1 MQCHRRPG
9 GDRDA
14 HPSSYDCLIGDVSVA
29 EAARPAG
36 PDNLW
41 LVPANRDLAGAAV
54 ELPRLDGSETR
65 LRERLGP
72 LRERFAFTMLDCP
85 PSLGPVSVNA
95 LVASDRVIVPVQAEY
110 LALEGLVQ
118 FLDTLGMIRRELNPA
133 LNVSGLLITMHD
145 ERTRLAQDVERELR
159 EHFPEMVFDTV
170 IPRSVRVAEAPSYG
184 LPVTEHAP
192 ASRGADRLPGAGR
205 GAGRAWLAARRKRG
219 MGRGLAAILP
229 ESAAGEDVGELRE
242 LPVGLI
248 KPNPKQPRTNFDA
261 DALAG
266 LAASIETS
274 GVVQPLLVRPLH
286 DGSYELIAGE
296 RRWRAAQQAGL
307 EKVPA
312 IVRDSEQ
319 AERLQVALIENM
331 VREDLNPVEEARAC
345 AALVE
350 DLGLSK
356 EDLARRV
363 GRSRPAVSNLI
374 RLLDLPDEA
383 IELLESG
390 ELSEGHGRALLGAPG
405 NDVRR
410 RLARDAA
417 KGGWSVRETENR
429 VKLAGQPKTGRRRDR
444 AGRRRGGGGDARGR
458 RQAGDRARPRGE
470 GASAWGRGC
479 GRDPPRRPRRGHRPG
494 AKAGPRAG
502 WRTV

>member
-1 MQCHRRPG
+1 M
-9 GDRDA
+9 
-14 HPSSYDCLIGDVSVA
+14 
-29 EAARPAG
+29 
-36 PDNLW
+36 
-41 LVPANRDLAGAAV
+41 
-54 ELPRLDGSETR
+54 
-65 LRERLGP
+65 
-72 LRERFAFTMLDCP
+72 
-85 PSLGPVSVNA
+85 
-95 LVASDRVIVPVQAEY
+95 ASAK
-110 LALEGLVQ
+110 A
-118 FLDTLGMIRRELNPA
+118 
-133 LNVSGLLITMHD
+133 
-145 ERTRLAQDVERELR
+145 
-159 EHFPEMVFDTV
+159 
-170 IPRSVRVAEAPSYG
+170 
-184 LPVTEHAP
+184 
-192 ASRGADRLPGAGR
+192 
-205 GAGRAWLAARRKRG
+205 KRG

-229 ESAAGEDVGELRE
+229 ESVAGEDVGELRE

-261 DALAG
+261 EALAG

-296 RRWRAAQQAGL
+296 RRWRASQQAGL

-312 IVRDSEQ
+312 IVRDSEH

-356 EDLARRV
+356 EDLARRI

-383 IELLESG
+383 IALLESG
-390 ELSEGHGRALLGAPG
+390 ELSEGHGRALLGVSG

-417 KGGWSVRETENR
+417 KGAWSVRETENR
-429 VKLAGQPKTGRRRDR
+429 VRLASQPKQVKSSRRTVGTEEAAAMRD
-444 AGRRRGGGGDARGR
+444 AADKLETALGHEVKV
-458 RQAGDRARPRGE
+458 RPRGGE
-470 GASAWGRGC
+470 VSVEIRLADLDEALALVRKLS
-479 GRDPPRRPRRGHRPG
+479 
-494 AKAGPRAG
+494 
-502 WRTV
+502 

>member
-1 MQCHRRPG
+1 
-9 GDRDA
+9 
-14 HPSSYDCLIGDVSVA
+14 
-29 EAARPAG
+29 
-36 PDNLW
+36 
-41 LVPANRDLAGAAV
+41 
-54 ELPRLDGSETR
+54 
-65 LRERLGP
+65 
-72 LRERFAFTMLDCP
+72 
-85 PSLGPVSVNA
+85 
-95 LVASDRVIVPVQAEY
+95 VASGSA
-110 LALEGLVQ
+110 
-118 FLDTLGMIRRELNPA
+118 
-133 LNVSGLLITMHD
+133 
-145 ERTRLAQDVERELR
+145 
-159 EHFPEMVFDTV
+159 
-170 IPRSVRVAEAPSYG
+170 
-184 LPVTEHAP
+184 
-192 ASRGADRLPGAGR
+192 
-205 GAGRAWLAARRKRG
+205 KRG

-229 ESAAGEDVGELRE
+229 ESVAGEEVGELRE

-261 DALAG
+261 EALAG

-296 RRWRAAQQAGL
+296 RRWRASQQAGL

-312 IVRDSEQ
+312 IVRDSEH

-331 VREDLNPVEEARAC
+331 VREDLNPIEEARAC

-356 EDLARRV
+356 EDLARRI

-383 IELLESG
+383 IALLEAG
-390 ELSEGHGRALLGAPG
+390 ELSEGHGRALLGVSG

-429 VKLAGQPKTGRRRDR
+429 VKLASQPK
-444 AGRRRGGGGDARGR
+444 AGRSNRRVVDAEE
-458 RQAGDRARPRGE
+458 AAAMRAAADKLETALGHEVKVRPRGGE
-470 GASAWGRGC
+470 VSVEIRLADLDEALALARELGR
-479 GRDPPRRPRRGHRPG
+479 
-494 AKAGPRAG
+494 KRA
-502 WRTV
+502 

>member
-1 MQCHRRPG
+1 M
-9 GDRDA
+9 
-14 HPSSYDCLIGDVSVA
+14 
-29 EAARPAG
+29 
-36 PDNLW
+36 
-41 LVPANRDLAGAAV
+41 
-54 ELPRLDGSETR
+54 
-65 LRERLGP
+65 
-72 LRERFAFTMLDCP
+72 
-85 PSLGPVSVNA
+85 
-95 LVASDRVIVPVQAEY
+95 ASAK
-110 LALEGLVQ
+110 A
-118 FLDTLGMIRRELNPA
+118 
-133 LNVSGLLITMHD
+133 
-145 ERTRLAQDVERELR
+145 
-159 EHFPEMVFDTV
+159 
-170 IPRSVRVAEAPSYG
+170 
-184 LPVTEHAP
+184 
-192 ASRGADRLPGAGR
+192 
-205 GAGRAWLAARRKRG
+205 KRG

-229 ESAAGEDVGELRE
+229 ESVAGEEVGELRE

-274 GVVQPLLVRPLH
+274 GVIQPLLVRPLH

-296 RRWRAAQQAGL
+296 RRWRASQQAGL

-312 IVRDSEQ
+312 IVRDSEH

-356 EDLARRV
+356 EDLARRI

-383 IELLESG
+383 IALLESG
-390 ELSEGHGRALLGAPG
+390 ELSEGHGRALLGVSG

-429 VKLAGQPKTGRRRDR
+429 VKLASQPRQVKSNRRAVGAEETAAMRD
-444 AGRRRGGGGDARGR
+444 AADKLETALGHEVKV
-458 RQAGDRARPRGE
+458 RPRGGE
-470 GASAWGRGC
+470 VSVEIRLADLDEALALARKLGREQ
-479 GRDPPRRPRRGHRPG
+479 
-494 AKAGPRAG
+494 A
-502 WRTV
+502 